1 MFGRNKMD
9 KVYVVLAIS
18 GCSVR
23 EPYVYK
29 VVDSQDKAI
38 ACMEE
43 LSKKFI
49 NAVCRKEIV
58 E

>member
-1 MFGRNKMD
+1 MEE
-9 KVYVVLAIS
+9 VYVVLAIS

-29 VVDSQDKAI
+29 VVDSQDKAT

-49 NAVCRKEIV
+49 NAICRKEIV

>member
-1 MFGRNKMD
+1 MKE
-9 KVYVVLAIS
+9 VYVVLVIS

-23 EPYVYK
+23 EPYVCK

-49 NAVCRKEIV
+49 NSVCRKEVV